1 MNINTFLLRFIARSS
16 DSLVAFVVALDAKLD
31 AFIEQYNEDI
41 LNMEDEIT
49 DIRNDVESRI
59 LDIKLEADDHIDA
72 VRAEQ
77 ARRKNAVDILGKL
90 KVQPVS

>member
-16 DSLVAFVVALDAKLD
+16 DSLVSFVVALDAKLD

-41 LNMEDEIT
+41 LNMEDEIA

-59 LDIKLEADDHIDA
+59 LDIKLEAEDHIDS

-77 ARRKNAVDILGKL
+77 ARRKNAADILGKL
-90 KVQPVS
+90 KVQSAS